1 MKNFKQFPSK
11 DLFCPVTA
19 VEAIFAAI
27 APAEYH
33 ERNKGNSQV
42 LNGDLRAKATDRRC
56 STFNH
61 LYVKVNPQSVT

>member
-42 LNGDLRAKATDRRC
+42 LNGDLRPKLRIEDVVLLI
-56 STFNH
+56 TFM
-61 LYVKVNPQSVT
+61 LR

>member
-11 DLFCPVTA
+11 VLFCPVTT

-27 APAEYH
+27 APVEYH

-42 LNGDLRAKATDRRC
+42 LNGDLRPKLRIEDVLLFI
-56 STFNH
+56 TFT
-61 LYVKVNPQSVT
+61 LR

>member
-11 DLFCPVTA
+11 ELFCPVTA
-19 VEAIFAAI
+19 VEVIFAAI

-42 LNGDLRAKATDRRC
+42 LNGDLRPKLRIEDVVLLI
-56 STFNH
+56 TFT
-61 LYVKVNPQSVT
+61 LR

>member
-11 DLFCPVTA
+11 VLFCPVTT
-19 VEAIFAAI
+19 VEVISAAI

-42 LNGDLRAKATDRRC
+42 LNGDLRPKLRIEDVVLLI
-56 STFNH
+56 TFT
-61 LYVKVNPQSVT
+61 LR

>member
-42 LNGDLRAKATDRRC
+42 LNGDLRPKLRMEDVVLLI
-56 STFNH
+56 TFT
-61 LYVKVNPQSVT
+61 LR

>member
-42 LNGDLRAKATDRRC
+42 LNGDLRPKLRIEDVVLLI
-56 STFNH
+56 TFT
-61 LYVKVNPQSVT
+61 LR

>member
-42 LNGDLRAKATDRRC
+42 LNGDLRPKLRIEDVVLLI
-56 STFNH
+56 TFTLRWTH
-61 LYVKVNPQSVT
+61 KV